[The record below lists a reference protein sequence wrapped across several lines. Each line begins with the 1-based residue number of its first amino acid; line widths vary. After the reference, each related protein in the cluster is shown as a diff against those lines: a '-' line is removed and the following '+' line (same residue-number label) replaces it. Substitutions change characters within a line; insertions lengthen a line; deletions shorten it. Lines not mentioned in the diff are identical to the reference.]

1 MCTYIL
7 HVYYMYI
14 YIIQIQNYASNQAG
28 LKLHPTSFF
37 FLLVQVDADHD
48 LPRVRLEQPPVDM
61 SEASPTSPASV
72 ESRQD
77 GRLFFL
83 LLFWLGMFF
92 LDPEDGWGWF
102 SWLSTVYFLCVCLL
116 VLFWEDRKSDDDDAS
131 FYECESLAGDQW
143 CTNSSHATI
152 SPPRSAVVPYRPCW
166 RLQRNLDET
175 WKPNGNCCEHG
186 WSTSYGSW
194 GETTLWPLELDDILK
209 TARDLPMRTALFQQ
223 LRPG

>member
-1 MCTYIL
+1 MISRGSGGCWPWFATCQIGATSRW
-7 HVYYMYI
+7 HVRSKSHI
-14 YIIQIQNYASNQAG
+14 ASISRITTGFLFFLCHQ
-28 LKLHPTSFF
+28 PF
-37 FLLVQVDADHD
+37 FLLN
-48 LPRVRLEQPPVDM
+48 
-61 SEASPTSPASV
+61 
-72 ESRQD
+72 
-77 GRLFFL
+77 F
-83 LLFWLGMFF
+83 
-92 LDPEDGWGWF
+92 GWGCFFWILRMVEVGF
-102 SWLSTVYFLCVCLL
+102 SWLYAVYCLCVCLL

-194 GETTLWPLELDDILK
+194 GETTLWPLELEDILK